1 MKRSERVS
9 MPRFE
14 GVLLPEHVA
23 VCEAQTDRWMTAGLS
38 TERCDRPAVEAAVRR
53 VYESAGLSVPGVVVW
68 MDSPLGGALAA
79 EALHREGQFRGQLRG
94 QLRVQLR
101 DQLGD
106 QLSSQLRDQGQLRG
120 QLSSQLGGQ
129 LRGQLGGQFSSQLRD
144 QFRGQLR
151 DQFRGQLSSQ
161 LSSQLRDQLGD
172 QLSSQLRD
180 QGQLRGQ
187 LSSQLGGQLW
197 GQLKGQLG
205 GQLCS
210 QLRDQFRGQLG
221 DQFWEQL
228 WLAFSSWHDA
238 FWMALYTVA
247 LPATGLPLDPLLDAL
262 ADLTTMVGYWWPLD
276 GAVILAERPTA
287 IHRDGQGRLHSTTG
301 PALEWADG
309 HTLHAVGGVRVDA
322 DIVERPET
330 ITVERILTHGNAE
343 QRRVM
348 IDLRGWDWFTT
359 AADLRLVDEAPD
371 PGNTGETIA
380 LYDLPEQVY
389 DEPVRVLLCTNASLE
404 RDGTRRR
411 FGLTVPA
418 DCTTAVGAAAWTFGT
433 DEATYGS
440 LVRAT

>member
-79 EALHREGQFRGQLRG
+79 EALHREGQFRGQL
-94 QLRVQLR
+94 
-101 DQLGD
+101 
-106 QLSSQLRDQGQLRG
+106 
-120 QLSSQLGGQ
+120 
-129 LRGQLGGQFSSQLRD
+129 
-144 QFRGQLR
+144 
-151 DQFRGQLSSQ
+151 
-161 LSSQLRDQLGD
+161 SSQLRDQLGD
-172 QLSSQLRD
+172 QL
-180 QGQLRGQ
+180 G
-187 LSSQLGGQLW
+187 
-197 GQLKGQLG
+197 
-205 GQLCS
+205 
-210 QLRDQFRGQLG
+210 
-221 DQFWEQL
+221 EQL

-247 LPATGLPLDPLLDAL
+247 LPAAGLPLDPLLDAL

-389 DEPVRVLLCTNASLE
+389 DEPVRVLLCTNASPE

>member
-79 EALHREGQFRGQLRG
+79 EALHREGQFRGQL
-94 QLRVQLR
+94 
-101 DQLGD
+101 
-106 QLSSQLRDQGQLRG
+106 
-120 QLSSQLGGQ
+120 
-129 LRGQLGGQFSSQLRD
+129 
-144 QFRGQLR
+144 
-151 DQFRGQLSSQ
+151 
-161 LSSQLRDQLGD
+161 SSQLRDQLGD

-187 LSSQLGGQLW
+187 LGDQLGGQLW

-205 GQLCS
+205 GQLKGQLGGQLSS
-210 QLRDQFRGQLG
+210 QLRDQLGDQLCSQLRGQLG
-221 DQFWEQL
+221 DQLGDQLWGQLRDQLGDQLWGQLGDQLRDRGQLRDQLGDQLGEQL

-247 LPATGLPLDPLLDAL
+247 LPAAGLPLDPLLDAL

-389 DEPVRVLLCTNASLE
+389 DEPVRVLLCTNASPE

>member
-79 EALHREGQFRGQLRG
+79 EALHREGQFRGQLKG
-94 QLRVQLR
+94 QLRVQL
-101 DQLGD
+101 G
-106 QLSSQLRDQGQLRG
+106 S
-120 QLSSQLGGQ
+120 Q
-129 LRGQLGGQFSSQLRD
+129 LRGQLG
-144 QFRGQLR
+144 
-151 DQFRGQLSSQ
+151 
-161 LSSQLRDQLGD
+161 SQLRDQLGD

-187 LSSQLGGQLW
+187 LGGQLGGQLW

-205 GQLCS
+205 GQLSS

-262 ADLTTMVGYWWPLD
+262 ADLTTMVGYWWPLG

-330 ITVERILTHGNAE
+330 ITAERILTHGNAE

>member
-1 MKRSERVS
+1 MGAAQER
-9 MPRFE
+9 
-14 GVLLPEHVA
+14 GPEVTERPITIDCYNYPAGRWSLRHDYVA
-23 VCEAQTDRWMTAGLS
+23 TCQVEIERWMTAGLS

-79 EALHREGQFRGQLRG
+79 EALHREGQFSRQLRDQLSRQLRGQLRG
-94 QLRVQLR
+94 QLGR
-101 DQLGD
+101 
-106 QLSSQLRDQGQLRG
+106 QLRG
-120 QLSSQLGGQ
+120 QLSRQLGD
-129 LRGQLGGQFSSQLRD
+129 QFSSQLW
-144 QFRGQLR
+144 
-151 DQFRGQLSSQ
+151 
-161 LSSQLRDQLGD
+161 
-172 QLSSQLRD
+172 
-180 QGQLRGQ
+180 
-187 LSSQLGGQLW
+187 GQLW
-197 GQLKGQLG
+197 GQF
-205 GQLCS
+205 
-210 QLRDQFRGQLG
+210 RDQFSSQL
-221 DQFWEQL
+221 WEQF

-238 FWMALYTVA
+238 YWMALYTVA
-247 LPATGLPLDPLLDAL
+247 WPAAGLPLDPLLDAL

-371 PGNTGETIA
+371 PGNPGERLA

-389 DEPVRVLLCTNASLE
+389 DEPVRVLLCTNASPE

-418 DCTTAVGAAAWTFGT
+418 DCTTAVGAAAWTFGA

>member
-79 EALHREGQFRGQLRG
+79 EALHREGQLRGQLG
-94 QLRVQLR
+94 DQLRVQLW
-101 DQLGD
+101 G
-106 QLSSQLRDQGQLRG
+106 
-120 QLSSQLGGQ
+120 
-129 LRGQLGGQFSSQLRD
+129 
-144 QFRGQLR
+144 
-151 DQFRGQLSSQ
+151 Q

-187 LSSQLGGQLW
+187 LGDQFWGQLW
-197 GQLKGQLG
+197 GQLRGQLG
-205 GQLCS
+205 GPLSS
-210 QLRDQFRGQLG
+210 QLRDQGQLRGQLG

-247 LPATGLPLDPLLDAL
+247 LPAAGLPLDPLLDAL

-330 ITVERILTHGNAE
+330 ITVARILTHGNAE

-348 IDLRGWDWFTT
+348 VDLRGWDWFTT

>member
-79 EALHREGQFRGQLRG
+79 EALHREGQFRGQLKGQLRG
-94 QLRVQLR
+94 QL
-101 DQLGD
+101 G
-106 QLSSQLRDQGQLRG
+106 SQLRGQGQLRG
-120 QLSSQLGGQ
+120 QLGSQLGGQ
-129 LRGQLGGQFSSQLRD
+129 LGD
-144 QFRGQLR
+144 
-151 DQFRGQLSSQ
+151 Q

-187 LSSQLGGQLW
+187 LRGQLW
-197 GQLKGQLG
+197 GQ
-205 GQLCS
+205 
-210 QLRDQFRGQLG
+210 FG

-247 LPATGLPLDPLLDAL
+247 LPAAGLPLDPLLDAL

-348 IDLRGWDWFTT
+348 VDLRGWDWFTT

-389 DEPVRVLLCTNASLE
+389 DEPVRVLLCTNASPE

>member
-1 MKRSERVS
+1 
-9 MPRFE
+9 
-14 GVLLPEHVA
+14 
-23 VCEAQTDRWMTAGLS
+23 
-38 TERCDRPAVEAAVRR
+38 
-53 VYESAGLSVPGVVVW
+53 
-68 MDSPLGGALAA
+68 
-79 EALHREGQFRGQLRG
+79 
-94 QLRVQLR
+94 
-101 DQLGD
+101 
-106 QLSSQLRDQGQLRG
+106 
-120 QLSSQLGGQ
+120 
-129 LRGQLGGQFSSQLRD
+129 
-144 QFRGQLR
+144 
-151 DQFRGQLSSQ
+151 
-161 LSSQLRDQLGD
+161 
-172 QLSSQLRD
+172 
-180 QGQLRGQ
+180 
-187 LSSQLGGQLW
+187 
-197 GQLKGQLG
+197 
-205 GQLCS
+205 
-210 QLRDQFRGQLG
+210 
-221 DQFWEQL
+221 
-228 WLAFSSWHDA
+228 
-238 FWMALYTVA
+238 
-247 LPATGLPLDPLLDAL
+247 
-262 ADLTTMVGYWWPLD
+262 MVGYWWPLD

-389 DEPVRVLLCTNASLE
+389 DEPVRVLLCTNASPE

-433 DEATYGS
+433 NEATYGS